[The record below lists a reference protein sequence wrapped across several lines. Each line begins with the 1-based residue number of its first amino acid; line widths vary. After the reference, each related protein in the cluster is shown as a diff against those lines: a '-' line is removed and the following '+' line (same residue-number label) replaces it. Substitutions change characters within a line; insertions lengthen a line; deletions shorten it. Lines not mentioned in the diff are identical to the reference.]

1 MTERTHVTVQIM
13 MNIVANIKNT
23 MIMIIIIAPA
33 APPLSGP
40 LFLVVPSNFAEL
52 YYSLLSLL
60 FFRFIKF
67 P

>member
-1 MTERTHVTVQIM
+1 MTERTVQIII
-13 MNIVANIKNT
+13 NIVANIKS
-23 MIMIIIIAPA
+23 IMIVIMIIAPA

-60 FFRFIKF
+60 FYRFLYF